1 MQLTQTPH
9 NAAHGDPGRI
19 PPASGPVVGLGF
31 HASFDTLRA
40 TAAAVEEAGGNGFFV
55 SEADHDAFVM
65 LTAAAEHTRHVTLGT
80 AVAIAFARTPMSLA
94 YTAHDLQRLSGGRL
108 VLGLGTQIAPHVVK
122 RFGMPWS
129 RPAARMKEYVAAL
142 HAIWG
147 SWQAGTK
154 LSFEGDFYTH
164 TLMPQAFSPG
174 PLDGPVPA
182 IWLAGVGP
190 KMVEV
195 AAEVADGLFL
205 HPMTSA
211 DYRDQVMLPSVDAGR
226 AAARRSGP
234 FAVAAMATVATG
246 RTDEE
251 IAASVALT
259 KRQIAFYASTP
270 AYLPVLAHHGWE
282 ELHHAANE
290 GMRRGDYLTLGEL
303 VDDVVLETFAI
314 VGDPRQVAERL
325 RERYQPVDQVILT
338 MPFQDAA
345 AQAAALEILAL
356 CRH

>member
-1 MQLTQTPH
+1 M
-9 NAAHGDPGRI
+9 NGSG
-19 PPASGPVVGLGF
+19 PPALGPVVGLGF
-31 HASFDTLRA
+31 HGSLDTLRA
-40 TAAAVEEAGGNGFFV
+40 TAAEVEEVGGGGFFV

-65 LTAAAEHTRHVTLGT
+65 LGAAAEHTRQVTLGT

-129 RPAARMKEYVAAL
+129 RPAARMREYVAAL
-142 HAIWG
+142 HAIWDC
-147 SWQAGTK
+147 WQHGTK
-154 LSFEGDFYTH
+154 LGFEGDFYTH

-174 PLDGPVPA
+174 PLDGPVPE
-182 IWLAGVGP
+182 IWIAGVGP

-195 AAEVADGLFL
+195 AAQVADGLFL

-211 DYRDQVMLPSVDAGR
+211 DYRDRVMLPSVAAARAAAGR
-226 AAARRSGP
+226 AGP
-234 FAVAAMATVATG
+234 FTLAAMAMVATG

-251 IAASVALT
+251 IAASVAVT

-282 ELHHAANE
+282 ELHHAAHE

-303 VDDVVLETFAI
+303 VDDEVLHTFAV
-314 VGDPRQVAERL
+314 VGDPAQVAAGVRA
-325 RERYQPVDQVILT
+325 RYRPVDQVILT
-338 MPFQDAA
+338 LPFQERAARAA
-345 AQAAALEILAL
+345 AIEVLAL
-356 CRH
+356 SRH

>member
-1 MQLTQTPH
+1 MNETI
-9 NAAHGDPGRI
+9 G
-19 PPASGPVVGLGF
+19 PAIGFGF
-31 HASFDTLRA
+31 HGSLDTLRA
-40 TAAAVEEAGGNGFFV
+40 TAAAVEDAGGNGFFV

-65 LTAAAEHTRHVTLGT
+65 LGAAAEHTRQVTLGT

-129 RPAARMKEYVAAL
+129 RPAARMQEYVAAL
-142 HAIWG
+142 HAIWD
-147 SWQAGTK
+147 SWQDGTK

-174 PLDGPVPA
+174 PLDGRTPA

-195 AAEVADGLFL
+195 AAQVADGLLL

-211 DYRDQVMLPSVDAGR
+211 DYRDHVTLPLVE
-226 AAARRSGP
+226 RRSGP
-234 FAVAAMATVATG
+234 FTLAAMAMVATG

-251 IAASVALT
+251 IAASVAVT

-282 ELHHAANE
+282 ELHHAAHE
-290 GMRRGDYLTLGEL
+290 GMRRGDYLTLGDL
-303 VDDVVLETFAI
+303 VDDEVLSTFAV
-314 VGDPRQVAERL
+314 VGDPRQVAEAL
-325 RERYQPVDQVILT
+325 RVRYRAVDQVILT
-338 MPFQDAA
+338 MPCQGVA
-345 AQAAALEILAL
+345 AQAAAIEVLAL
-356 CRH
+356 DRH